1 MGNRCRWRPMSKR
14 AYTSQPCELAAI
26 ATIQRC
32 DPLQA
37 QSLGNTSHFL
47 AKKSNPLCRRRD
59 PAAAVHSAFN
69 HAKCSAASAG
79 CIPSTSSMSGSVGAV
94 VCSKPDGV
102 ERDVATCDGL
112 CVPEALLQDTDR
124 KPAPA
129 ARVAGAPRPQV
140 RPSTL
145 PSATPPAARSTDG
158 LQSHTTSTNQESPQD
173 FSALS
178 PLTQADHPASSP
190 GSGTPSTCTT
200 TTPAQISK
208 EPNRRPSNSSG
219 RRAPSPKEPNPSA
232 RQRRGEGR
240 KGALYRKICRRR

>member
-1 MGNRCRWRPMSKR
+1 
-14 AYTSQPCELAAI
+14 
-26 ATIQRC
+26 
-32 DPLQA
+32 
-37 QSLGNTSHFL
+37 
-47 AKKSNPLCRRRD
+47 
-59 PAAAVHSAFN
+59 
-69 HAKCSAASAG
+69 
-79 CIPSTSSMSGSVGAV
+79 MSGSVGAV
-94 VCSKPDGV
+94 VCGKPDGV

-178 PLTQADHPASSP
+178 PLTQAGHNSGVNFRPP
-190 GSGTPSTCTT
+190 GELSRVRDAIDVYYNHTGANLKRT
-200 TTPAQISK
+200 
-208 EPNRRPSNSSG
+208 EPEAKQQQRQAGAITKRT
-219 RRAPSPKEPNPSA
+219 EP
-232 RQRRGEGR
+232 
-240 KGALYRKICRRR
+240 